1 MEDEDCFL
9 SSWKTNK
16 ALCSLG
22 QSSSKKGR
30 MVQYV
35 RKCLR
40 KRYNESWPSADSEPG
55 PGVVLPLIMLTNV
68 QLKKKKINLVS

>member
-1 MEDEDCFL
+1 
-9 SSWKTNK
+9 
-16 ALCSLG
+16 
-22 QSSSKKGR
+22 